1 MPKIETDL
9 DVVRF
14 NVAITGLVLGWI
26 EKGYDFDQIEDF
38 MHDQVS
44 EGVSMYAHELQK

>member
-14 NVAITGLVLGWI
+14 NVGITGLFLSWI

-38 MHDQVS
+38 MHEQVS
-44 EGVSMYAHELQK
+44 EAISMYAHELEK